1 MKHEQRHVF
10 VESPDGN
17 IFIGTN
23 PDIEAPPIVETIIG
37 TQSQQ
42 RTHMQIH
49 IEYHEISQLLLFVHS
64 LLALYVLVMRTL
76 VIDIIITV
84 SLATSIYS
92 VYSGKVEGRPILL
105 FQSICCFVTVPIIIL
120 IYHPWWDV
128 GYLFSLGIHLL
139 LTVYF
144 SKMGI
149 RERRS

>member
-1 MKHEQRHVF
+1 MKQEQRHVY

-17 IFIGTN
+17 ILMGTN
-23 PDIEAPPIVETIIG
+23 PDIETPPIVYK

-42 RTHMQIH
+42 RPHMQIH
-49 IEYHEISQLLLFVHS
+49 IEYHNITTLLLLAH
-64 LLALYVLVMRTL
+64 LCLALYMLLMRTS
-76 VIDIIITV
+76 VIDIMITV
-84 SLATSIYS
+84 SMATTLYS

-105 FQSICCFVTVPIIIL
+105 LQSICCFLTVPIITL

-128 GYLFSLGIHLL
+128 GYLFSLGLHLL

-149 RERRS
+149 REMS